1 MEGDFSLIFP
11 LAQNG
16 TDKRRLARAV
26 RADQRNHLA
35 AVHMQVDIVQDGLAA
50 DMDGQMLDFQA
61 AGVFAVAAVRVFEWY
76 HPNASFMV
84 SIFWVMAER

>member
-1 MEGDFSLIFP
+1 MSVDLPAPFGPMRGDHLPTVHVQI
-11 LAQNG
+11 
-16 TDKRRLARAV
+16 DV
-26 RADQRNHLA
+26 VQR
-35 AVHMQVDIVQDGLAA
+35 GLAA
-50 DMDGQMLDFQA
+50 EFDGEMFDFQA